1 MNKIKYLYAAA
12 CLAPCA
18 IAAEEL
24 SETGDMLDGIAAIVN
39 EGVVLK
45 SELAVQ
51 TDAISKR
58 ALAADPPM
66 RLPPSNVL
74 EEQVLESLIMKQIQ
88 MQRADRIGIQI
99 SDQMLN
105 SAIATIAEQNGI
117 KFEDMPRLLEAD
129 GLSYAAYRREVREQL
144 LLDQLKRIDV
154 VGRISVAPREIEHC
168 LEDLED
174 NVVAN
179 SEYDLSHIFISVA
192 DSRTADDYAE
202 AETEAAYV
210 HTQLESGADFAEMA
224 VRYSDR
230 ENALSGGGM
239 GWRKGDQLP
248 TIYADVVGPMAVG
261 EYSDPIR
268 AVSGYHIVKVNEMR
282 GVNQRSEVQQTR
294 LRHILITPDEIID
307 DATAEQQLKEAVVQ
321 IISGDDFGEVAKLL
335 SDDPGSVNEGGEM
348 GWSSPGAFVPE
359 FEEVADNAEIGVI
372 SAPFKSRF
380 GWHVL
385 EVLERRMYDNTDEI
399 KESSCIQRVRNGK
412 LEEETELWLRRIRDE
427 AFVDIRI

>member
-1 MNKIKYLYAAA
+1 MNKIKYFYAAA

-18 IAAEEL
+18 FAAEEL
-24 SETGDMLDGIAAIVN
+24 STTGDMLDGIAAIVN

-66 RLPPSNVL
+66 RLPPPNVL
-74 EEQVLESLIMKQIQ
+74 EEQVLESLIVKRIQ
-88 MQRADRIGIQI
+88 LQRADRIGIQI

-105 SAIATIAEQNGI
+105 SAIATIAEQNNV
-117 KFEDMPRLLEAD
+117 KFEDLPRMLEAD
-129 GLSYAAYRREVREQL
+129 GMSYTAYRREIREQL

-154 VGRISVAPREIEHC
+154 IGRISVAPREIEHC
-168 LEDLED
+168 LKDFED
-174 NVVAN
+174 NVIAN

-192 DSRTADDYAE
+192 DARTSEDYAE
-202 AETEAAYV
+202 SETEAMYV
-210 HTQLESGADFAEMA
+210 HTQLQSGADFAEMA

-230 ENALSGGGM
+230 ENALSGGEM

-248 TIYADVVGPMAVG
+248 TIYADVVGSMTAG

-268 AVSGYHIVKVNEMR
+268 AVSGYHIVKVNELR
-282 GVNQRSEVQQTR
+282 GVSRRSEVQQTR

-321 IISGDDFGEVAKLL
+321 IISGDDFGELAKLL
-335 SDDPGSVNEGGEM
+335 SDDPGSVNEGGDM

-359 FEEVADNAEIGVI
+359 FEEIANDAEIGVI

-380 GWHVL
+380 GWHIL
-385 EVLERRMYDNTDEI
+385 EVMERRMYDNTDEI

>member
-1 MNKIKYLYAAA
+1 MNKIKCLYAAA

-24 SETGDMLDGIAAIVN
+24 STTGDMLDGIAAIVN

-45 SELAVQ
+45 SELNIQ
-51 TDAISKR
+51 TEAISKR
-58 ALAADPPM
+58 ALDQKM
-66 RLPPSNVL
+66 RLPPPSVL
-74 EEQVLESLIMKQIQ
+74 QEQVLESLIMKQIQ
-88 MQRADRIGIQI
+88 LQRADRIGIQI

-105 SAIATIAEQNGI
+105 TAIASVAEQNGV

-129 GLSYAAYRREVREQL
+129 GVSYAAYRREMREQL

-168 LEDLED
+168 LADLQD
-174 NVVAN
+174 NVIAN
-179 SEYDLSHIFISVA
+179 SEYNLSHIFISVA
-192 DSRTADDYAE
+192 DSRIAEDYAE
-202 AETEAAYV
+202 SETEAKYV
-210 HTQLESGADFAEMA
+210 HTQLQSGADFAEMA

-230 ENALSGGGM
+230 ENALSGGEM

-248 TIYADVVGPMAVG
+248 TIYADLVGPMNVG
-261 EYSDPIR
+261 EFSAPIR
-268 AVSGYHIVKVNEMR
+268 AVSGYHIVRVNDVR
-282 GVNQRSEVQQTR
+282 GVNQRSEVEQIKV
-294 LRHILITPDEIID
+294 RHILITPNEIID

-335 SDDPGSVNEGGEM
+335 SDDPGSANEGGEM

-359 FEEVADNAEIGVI
+359 FEAVANDAKIGII
-372 SAPFKSRF
+372 SEPFKSRF
-380 GWHVL
+380 GWHIL
-385 EVLERRMYDNTDEI
+385 EVTERRTYDNTEEL

>member
-1 MNKIKYLYAAA
+1 MNKIKYLYAIA

-18 IAAEEL
+18 FAAEEL
-24 SETGDMLDGIAAIVN
+24 STTGDMLDGIAAIVN
-39 EGVVLK
+39 EGIVLK

-51 TDAISKR
+51 TEAISKR
-58 ALAADPPM
+58 ALAQEM
-66 RLPPSNVL
+66 RLPPQNVL

-88 MQRADRIGIQI
+88 LQRADRIGIQI

-129 GLSYAAYRREVREQL
+129 GLSYAAYRREIWEQL

-179 SEYDLSHIFISVA
+179 SEYDLSHIFVSVA
-192 DSRTADDYAE
+192 DSRTAEDYAE
-202 AETEAAYV
+202 AETEALYV
-210 HTQLESGADFAEMA
+210 HTQLQSGADFAEMA

-230 ENALSGGGM
+230 ENALSGGEM

-248 TIYADVVGPMAVG
+248 TIYADVVGSMTAG
-261 EYSDPIR
+261 DYSEPIR

-282 GVNQRSEVQQTR
+282 GVNQRSEVEQTR

-359 FEEVADNAEIGVI
+359 FEEVANNAEIGVI

-380 GWHVL
+380 GWHIL

>member
-1 MNKIKYLYAAA
+1 MNKIKYLYATA

-18 IAAEEL
+18 FAAEEL
-24 SETGDMLDGIAAIVN
+24 STTGDMLDGIAAIVN

-45 SELAVQ
+45 SELALQ
-51 TDAISKR
+51 TEAISQR
-58 ALAADPPM
+58 ALAQEM
-66 RLPPSNVL
+66 QLPPSSVL
-74 EEQVLESLIMKQIQ
+74 EEQVLESLIMKRIQ
-88 MQRADRIGIQI
+88 LQRADRIGIQI

-105 SAIATIAEQNGI
+105 TAIATIAEQNNV
-117 KFEDMPRLLEAD
+117 KFEDLPRMLEAD
-129 GLSYAAYRREVREQL
+129 GMSYTAYRREIREQL

-174 NVVAN
+174 NVIAN

-192 DSRTADDYAE
+192 DSRTSEDYAE
-202 AETEAAYV
+202 AETEAMYV
-210 HTQLESGADFAEMA
+210 HTQLQSGADFAEMA

-230 ENALSGGGM
+230 ENALSGGEM

-248 TIYADVVGPMAVG
+248 TIYADVVGSMTAG

-268 AVSGYHIVKVNEMR
+268 AVSGYHIVKVNELR
-282 GVNQRSEVQQTR
+282 GVSRRSEVQQTR

-321 IISGDDFGEVAKLL
+321 IISGDDFGELAKLL

-359 FEEVADNAEIGVI
+359 FEEVANDAEIGVI

-380 GWHVL
+380 GWHIL
-385 EVLERRMYDNTDEI
+385 EVMERRMYDNTDEI
-399 KESSCIQRVRNGK
+399 KESSCVQRVRNGK